1 LLAAAAALACH
12 VIVSY
17 GPAFSAVFRFLL
29 PVGFFGFLV
38 PFLRKLFVVVFLV
51 WFLTG
56 AYRHRWSLYDPGGW
70 ARIG

>member
-1 LLAAAAALACH
+1 MPSFHTARL
-12 VIVSY
+12 
-17 GPAFSAVFRFLL
+17 FLL
-29 PVGFFGFLV
+29 FFVFCCLSAFLVFLV